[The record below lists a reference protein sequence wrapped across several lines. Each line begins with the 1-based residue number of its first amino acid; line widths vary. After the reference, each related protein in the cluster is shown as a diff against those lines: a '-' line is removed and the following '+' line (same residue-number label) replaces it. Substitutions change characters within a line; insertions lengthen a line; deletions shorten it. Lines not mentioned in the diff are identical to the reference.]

1 MPTLQEMIHSFEE
14 GMAARVVK
22 WVGFTVAFIALAI
35 AYDLR
40 AWRNFANPEAMDTA
54 QLARNMAGGQG
65 YTTQFIRPVS
75 LYLLG
80 QKTGAASLTNAHPDL
95 ANAPAWPTL
104 LAGAMRLA
112 KVEDRIPADE
122 PFSSHA
128 PELLIAGLNQGLFFL
143 VLMLSW
149 LSLIHI

>member
-54 QLARNMAGGQG
+54 QLARNLAGGQG

-112 KVEDRIPADE
+112 
-122 PFSSHA
+122 
-128 PELLIAGLNQGLFFL
+128 LAGRRSAARAKGSAFRGSRWPWALTISNL
-143 VLMLSW
+143 
-149 LSLIHI
+149 